1 MPTRITRFLHS
12 STITPGSAPVL
23 GTGFSAAD
31 VHVHDM
37 TLYLPDFQR
46 QGANYRGIVEGIHIE
61 LASASSPT
69 TVTIRVCS
77 DAAGNT
83 SLVPDTTATLVAG
96 IGAAATKCAAF
107 SVKLPIFQTDGGP
120 GNGNLYLF
128 AHVDNATGN
137 PEFKSSTITWM
148 E

>member
-12 STITPGSAPVL
+12 STIAPDSVPVL
-23 GTGFSAAD
+23 GTSFSAAD
-31 VHVHDM
+31 VHAHDM
-37 TLYLPDFQR
+37 TRFLPDFQR

-69 TVTIRVCS
+69 AVTIRLCS
-77 DAAGNT
+77 DAAGNVT
-83 SLVPDTTATLVAG
+83 LVPDVTATLVAG

-107 SVKLPIFQTDGGP
+107 SVKLPIFQADGGP
-120 GNGNLYLF
+120 GNGTLYLF